1 MPPTPPPLVACGIYW
16 NRYKSKRPRELW
28 GEPEPP
34 LDDKEH
40 EKDKRLLRSA
50 RSSVSMASS
59 SAATPAEPAPHPHQQ
74 MLPTL
79 PPSPYNL
86 RTSPARIDAARRAQA
101 FLPMTSPLRAGKV
114 SLLPLTSPVR
124 AIKRSAAG
132 GGGGLYESP
141 RTALKKMLNGGS
153 QITLSRLH
161 KPLSD
166 DGVRDMTLTPGSDS
180 RMKSSSIARGL
191 PATGSSA
198 GLGDED
204 MDLGL
209 DAGTPAD
216 DSWMHSDFSSFFS
229 FNEDD
234 DDELMNASNT
244 DTPRTNR
251 TVDSSV
257 MGSSPFL
264 APFDFSTLPP
274 SSPPTVSA
282 DLLSSPDTQRDFN
295 SPLPPLGGGD
305 DPSPAPTGS
314 AAQAHAGHLDL
325 ESIKAMFTSNSPAST
340 SSATTI
346 PTSTGFPP
354 AHHDGAAVASAD
366 QQAGAAEGAPPTKAE
381 QLEFLR
387 LWELCQATTTTGRTG
402 ADGQTPGSDPGGG
415 SGVTPPT
422 WVTE

>member
-1 MPPTPPPLVACGIYW
+1 
-16 NRYKSKRPRELW
+16 
-28 GEPEPP
+28 
-34 LDDKEH
+34 
-40 EKDKRLLRSA
+40 
-50 RSSVSMASS
+50 
-59 SAATPAEPAPHPHQQ
+59 
-74 MLPTL
+74 MLPSL

-86 RTSPARIDAARRAQA
+86 RTSPARLDAARARSQA
-101 FLPMTSPLRAGKV
+101 FLPMTSPLRSGKV

-124 AIKRSAAG
+124 AIKRNAAITN
-132 GGGGLYESP
+132 ESP
-141 RTALKKMLNGGS
+141 RTALKRVLNGGS
-153 QITLSRLH
+153 QIALSRLH

-180 RMKSSSIARGL
+180 KMKSSSIARGL

-204 MDLGL
+204 MDLGQTT
-209 DAGTPAD
+209 DGD
-216 DSWMHSDFSSFFS
+216 DWMHSDFSSYFS

-234 DDELMNASNT
+234 DELMNGSNA

-257 MGSSPFL
+257 MGGSSPFL

-282 DLLSSPDTQRDFN
+282 DLMSSPDTQRDFN
-295 SPLPPLGGGD
+295 SPLRPLGD
-305 DPSPAPTGS
+305 NPSPAPS
-314 AAQAHAGHLDL
+314 AAAHAMTAHAGHLDL
-325 ESIKAMFTSNSPAST
+325 DAIKTMFQANSPAST

-346 PTSTGFPP
+346 PTSTG
-354 AHHDGAAVASAD
+354 ANAHDGPAVADKNNGGVPAS
-366 QQAGAAEGAPPTKAE
+366 KAE

-387 LWELCQATTTTGRTG
+387 LWESCHGVMGKPAVI
-402 ADGQTPGSDPGGG
+402 DGHTPGSDTNNGTGD
-415 SGVTPPT
+415 TPPT